1 MIRERVRRKPA
12 AVLLALLVL
21 VNAGCQT
28 TKTEQANTVK
38 PSAQPNI
45 VIIMADDLAS
55 SELSCYGGKNL
66 TTHHIDAL
74 AKEGMQF
81 NNMYAS
87 EAMCV
92 PIRASLFTGL
102 YPAKH
107 GSYQNHKGVHE
118 NLKSV
123 GHYLGNADYRVGLT
137 GKDHST
143 KPATVFPF
151 EIIDGFEKNCVAKT
165 ADYTVDGI
173 RNFVT
178 GSKKPF
184 CLFVM
189 STNPHAPWT
198 VGDPN
203 EFDPEKLVL
212 PAHWVD
218 TKQTRQHFARYLA
231 EVRQLDKEV
240 GDVMKMLKETGQ
252 DKNTMVIFLGEQ
264 GPQFPGGKWNLWDHG
279 VKSAMIVRHPGH
291 VKPNTKTNA
300 VTQYE
305 DITPTLVA
313 LAGGKEVPG
322 LDGSSFL
329 PVLGGKAQK
338 HRQYAYGIHNNIPE
352 GPAYPI
358 RAITD
363 GRYKLILN
371 LTPEANYHI
380 KYMMNPGAANPTW
393 RTWQEVAKQNPAAKV
408 LTDRIVHRP
417 AVEFYDTQQD
427 PAELKNLAK
436 DPAHAEKVNTMTA
449 ALRQWMQQQGD
460 TGADFDKEF
469 ARHD

>member
-1 MIRERVRRKPA
+1 MRA
-12 AVLLALLVL
+12 AVLAMLVL
-21 VNAGCQT
+21 MSAGCQT
-28 TKTEQANTVK
+28 SKPEQAK
-38 PSAQPNI
+38 KQEPAAQPNI

-66 TTHHIDAL
+66 TTTNIDAL

-102 YPAKH
+102 YPARH
-107 GSYQNHKGVHE
+107 GSFQNHKGVE
-118 NLKSV
+118 SNLKSI
-123 GHYLGNADYRVGLT
+123 GHYLGNLGYRVGLT

-143 KPATVFPF
+143 KPANVFPF
-151 EIIDGFEKNCVAKT
+151 EMIDGFERNCVAKT

-178 GSKKPF
+178 GSKQPY

-198 VGDPN
+198 VGDPS
-203 EFDPEKLVL
+203 EFDPDKLVL
-212 PAHWVD
+212 PGHWVD
-218 TKQTRQHFARYLA
+218 TKQTRQQFAKYLA

-240 GDVMKMLKETGQ
+240 GDVLKMLKETGQ

-264 GPQFPGGKWNLWDHG
+264 GPQFPGGKWNLWDNG
-279 VKSAMIVRHPGH
+279 VKSAMIVRQPGR
-291 VKPNTKTNA
+291 VKANSQSNA
-300 VTQYE
+300 VVQYE
-305 DITPTLVA
+305 DITPMLVE
-313 LAGGKEVPG
+313 LAGGQPIAG

-329 PVLGGKAQK
+329 PVIDGKSQK

-358 RAITD
+358 RAVTD
-363 GRYKLILN
+363 GQYKLILN
-371 LTPEANYHI
+371 LTPESKYHI
-380 KYMMNPGAANPTW
+380 KYMMNPNAANPTW
-393 RTWQEVAKQNPAAKV
+393 RTWQAQAEQEEKAKF
-408 LTDRIVHRP
+408 LTDRVANRP
-417 AVEFYDTQQD
+417 AVEFYDTQHD
-427 PAELKNLAK
+427 PWELKNLAN
-436 DPAHAEKVNTMTA
+436 DPAYAAKVKEMTTE
-449 ALRQWMQQQGD
+449 LHKWMQQQGD
-460 TGADFDKEF
+460 TGANMDREYAKQ
-469 ARHD
+469 H